1 MPWLQIH
8 FSASPTDAERLEPL
22 LEGLGA
28 CAVTITDAADQPL
41 LEPLPGE
48 TPLWDE
54 SIVTALFE
62 ADAHPEHLI
71 GQLAHQWQ
79 SDLPRWRIE
88 TLEDQDWER
97 AWIDSFK
104 PMRFGERIWIVPSWC
119 EPPEPGAINLR
130 LDPGLAFGTG
140 THETTALCLE
150 WLDQH
155 PARGKSVLDFGCGSG
170 VLALAAL
177 LDGADTALGCDLD
190 PQALMATGDNA
201 ATNGL
206 ADRITTCLPDQM
218 PEAQGAFDL
227 VMANILAGPLQQ
239 LAPTLAAH
247 CREGGQLVLSG
258 ILANQAESVASAY
271 QPYFDMDPVIVR
283 GDWVRLSGTRRARAM

>member
-8 FSASPTDAERLEPL
+8 FAATPAEAQRLEPL

-48 TPLWDE
+48 TPLWDH

-62 ADAHPEHLI
+62 ADAHPEHLL
-71 GQLAHQWQ
+71 GHLASQWQ
-79 SDLPRWRIE
+79 TDLPAWRID

-119 EPPEPGAINLR
+119 EPPEPGAVNLR

-155 PARGKSVLDFGCGSG
+155 PAAGKTVLDYGCGSG

-177 LDGADTALGCDLD
+177 LDGADSALGCDLD

-201 ATNGL
+201 ATNQL
-206 ADRITTCLPDQM
+206 SARIRTCLPVDM
-218 PEAQGAFDL
+218 PEPAGQFDL

-239 LAPTLAAH
+239 LAPLLSAH
-247 CREGGQLVLSG
+247 CRPGGQLVLSG
-258 ILANQAESVASAY
+258 ILAGQARQVLAAY
-271 QPYFDMDPVIVR
+271 ERSFDMDPVAQR
-283 GDWVRLSGTRRARAM
+283 GDWVRLSGTRRAP